1 MTDFKPIET
10 QEEFDSMIAERLKRE
25 RETVAKKFGDY
36 ESLKEKAGKYD
47 SAVSDYEE
55 KIKKLNNDL
64 EKSKKSV
71 QELQDKNAKYETDS
85 AKTRIAQEYGI
96 PYEMA
101 GRLTGTDEESIRRD
115 AEAFAKSLSSA
126 RKSTA
131 PLRSTE
137 DPLKD
142 TKDEAYLNLAK
153 SLTKE

>member
-1 MTDFKPIET
+1 MTEFKPIET
-10 QEEFDSMIAERLKRE
+10 QEEFDSMIADRLKRE
-25 RETVAKKFGDY
+25 RETITKKFGDY
-36 ESLKEKAGKYD
+36 ESLKEKAYKYD
-47 SAVSDYEE
+47 STVADYEARL
-55 KIKKLNNDL
+55 KKVNGEL
-64 EKSKKSV
+64 EKNKQSI
-71 QELQDKNAKYETDS
+71 QELQTKNAKYETNS

-101 GRLTGTDEESIRRD
+101 GRLTGTDEESIRKD
-115 AEAFAKSLSSA
+115 AELFAKSLSSA

-142 TKDEAYLNLAK
+142 TKDEAYLKLAK

>member
-1 MTDFKPIET
+1 MTEFKPIET
-10 QEEFDSMIAERLKRE
+10 QEEFDSMIADRLKRE
-25 RETVAKKFGDY
+25 RETVTKKYGDY
-36 ESLKEKAGKYD
+36 ESLKEKADKYD
-47 SAVSDYEE
+47 STVADYEARL
-55 KIKKLNNDL
+55 KKVNGEL
-64 EKSKKSV
+64 EKNKQSI
-71 QELQDKNAKYETDS
+71 QELQTKNAKYETDS

-101 GRLTGTDEESIRRD
+101 SRLTGTDEESIRKD

-142 TKDEAYLNLAK
+142 TKDEAYLKLAK